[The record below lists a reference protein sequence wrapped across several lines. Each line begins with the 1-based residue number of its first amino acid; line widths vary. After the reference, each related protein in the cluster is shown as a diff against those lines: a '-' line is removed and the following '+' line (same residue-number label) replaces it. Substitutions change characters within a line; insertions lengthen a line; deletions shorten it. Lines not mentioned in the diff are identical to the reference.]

1 MEFFSTINLKN
12 YVNLLHAPKEKF
24 TKQGI
29 FKEVKLLVLS
39 FTIPSIPFSKTSFDL
54 SFYFLKCK

>member
-12 YVNLLHAPKEKF
+12 YVKLLHAPKEKF

-39 FTIPSIPFSKTSFDL
+39 FTIPSSHFQKLALIYPFIF
-54 SFYFLKCK
+54 